1 MQTGKRKTLTRDWS
15 RLYLGT
21 GMFFLIGFLFF
32 GFSSLFFAEEQPI
45 NATPIGEEKRLTNG
59 QTVTLLNWSY
69 DEKRKQMRVRLQ
81 FDQPQEYA
89 TKLVTRVAYKERPT
103 DEQRVRVV
111 YHQDEHYVFEIEDVP
126 RDFDQLALR
135 LYVIKPQQSLEKLT
149 ASKREDAL
157 VESLYMDQR
166 RVLRTSL
173 STQQAN
179 DYAQLFLTDEQ
190 AQSQKRIKKMKREQT
205 EQASLIQQIEQ
216 DIETKQDTLP
226 DLTLDEQVEREDEIF
241 NLKQDKEDVLLR
253 QTDLKKQLT
262 QEEKRQDQLR
272 IKARELKW

>member
-15 RLYLGT
+15 QLYLGT
-21 GMFFLIGFLFF
+21 GLFFLTGFLFF

-59 QTVTLLNWSY
+59 QTVMLLDWSH
-69 DEKRKQMRVRLQ
+69 DEERKQMRVRLQ
-81 FDQPQEYA
+81 FDQPQDYA
-89 TKLVTRVAYKERPT
+89 TKLVARIAYKERPT

-135 LYVIKPQQSLEKLT
+135 LYVIKPQQSLEKLSAT
-149 ASKREDAL
+149 KREDAL

-173 STQQAN
+173 SIQQAD
-179 DYAQLFLTDEQ
+179 DYTQLFLADEHTQ
-190 AQSQKRIKKMKREQT
+190 TQKRIKKMKREQM

-216 DIETKQDTLP
+216 DIESKQATLP

-241 NLKQDKEDVLLR
+241 NLKQDKEEALLR
-253 QTDLKKQLT
+253 QTELKKQLG
-262 QEEKRQDQLR
+262 QEEKRQGQMR

>member
-1 MQTGKRKTLTRDWS
+1 MWTGKRKTLTRDWS

-21 GMFFLIGFLFF
+21 GMFFLIGLLFF

-59 QTVTLLNWSY
+59 QTVMLLDWSH
-69 DEKRKQMRVRLQ
+69 DEERKQMRLRLQ
-81 FDQPQEYA
+81 FDQPQDYA
-89 TKLVTRVAYKERPT
+89 SKLVARIAYKERPT
-103 DEQRVRVV
+103 DEQHVRVV

-179 DYAQLFLTDEQ
+179 DYAQLFLTDEHL
-190 AQSQKRIKKMKREQT
+190 QSQKRIKKMKREQM

-216 DIETKQDTLP
+216 DIETKQATLP

-241 NLKQDKEDVLLR
+241 NLKQDKEKALLR
-253 QTDLKKQLT
+253 QTELKKQLI

>member
-15 RLYLGT
+15 SLYLGT

-59 QTVTLLNWSY
+59 QTVMLFDWSY
-69 DEKRKQMRVRLQ
+69 DAQRKKMRVRLQ
-81 FDQPQEYA
+81 FDQPQDYA
-89 TKLVTRVAYKERPT
+89 TKLVAHVAYKERPT

-135 LYVIKPQQSLEKLT
+135 LYVIEPQQSLEKLSAT
-149 ASKREDAL
+149 KREDAL

-173 STQQAN
+173 SIQQAD
-179 DYAQLFLTDEQ
+179 DYAQLFLTDEHV
-190 AQSQKRIKKMKREQT
+190 QSQKRIKKMKREQM

-216 DIETKQDTLP
+216 DIESKKATLP

-241 NLKQDKEDVLLR
+241 NLKQDKEEALLR
-253 QTDLKKQLT
+253 QTDLKKQLS

>member
-15 RLYLGT
+15 RLYIGT

-32 GFSSLFFAEEQPI
+32 GFSSLFFTEEQPI

-59 QTVTLLNWSY
+59 QTVTLLDWSHNK
-69 DEKRKQMRVRLQ
+69 ERKQMRVRLQ
-81 FDQPQEYA
+81 FDQSQDYA
-89 TKLVTRVAYKERPT
+89 TKLVARIAYKERPT

-135 LYVIKPQQSLEKLT
+135 LYVIKPQQSLEKLSAT
-149 ASKREDAL
+149 KRKDAL

-166 RVLRTSL
+166 RVSNKSL
-173 STQQAN
+173 PTQQAE
-179 DYAQLFLTDEQ
+179 DYAQLFLADEHT
-190 AQSQKRIKKMKREQT
+190 QSQKQIKKMKREQT
-205 EQASLIQQIEQ
+205 EQTSLIKQIEQ
-216 DIETKQDTLP
+216 DIESKQATLP
-226 DLTLDEQVEREDEIF
+226 DLTIDEQVEREDEIF
-241 NLKQDKEDVLLR
+241 NLKQNKEEALLR
-253 QTDLKKQLT
+253 QTELKSNSSKKK
-262 QEEKRQDQLR
+262 KRQDQLR